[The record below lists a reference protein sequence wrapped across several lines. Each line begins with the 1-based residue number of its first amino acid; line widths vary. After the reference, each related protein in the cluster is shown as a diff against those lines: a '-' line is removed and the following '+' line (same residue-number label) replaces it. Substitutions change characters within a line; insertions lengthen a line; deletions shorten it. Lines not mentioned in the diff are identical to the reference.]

1 MVRAG
6 MSLRMETTLR
16 RFFRNSP
23 KGNNP
28 PPTIE
33 FDTKQPRYTTGL
45 FCACDL
51 WAEVGENRRC
61 GSSHIEPAYEGS
73 IVRSFDINKLCT
85 GDIWTSDHNH
95 KSPSLYQ

>member
-28 PPTIE
+28 PPTTIE

-45 FCACDL
+45 FCVCDL

-61 GSSHIEPAYEGS
+61 GSSRSEPANEDNVAMLLSQRPEGE
-73 IVRSFDINKLCT
+73 
-85 GDIWTSDHNH
+85 
-95 KSPSLYQ
+95 